1 MKSII
6 VLFLSAAVLASYGVV
21 VTYAQT
27 VQQHTDGPKRK
38 VENLVGQSGFTLPPP
53 PPTPHSAPVSTTT
66 VTSPPSAPPK
76 KK

>member
-6 VLFLSAAVLASYGVV
+6 ILFLSAAILASYGVV

-27 VQQHTDGPKRK
+27 VQQHTDGPKQRVK
-38 VENLVGQSGFTLPPP
+38 NLLGQSGLTLPPP
-53 PPTPHSAPVSTTT
+53 PPTPPSAPVSTNT